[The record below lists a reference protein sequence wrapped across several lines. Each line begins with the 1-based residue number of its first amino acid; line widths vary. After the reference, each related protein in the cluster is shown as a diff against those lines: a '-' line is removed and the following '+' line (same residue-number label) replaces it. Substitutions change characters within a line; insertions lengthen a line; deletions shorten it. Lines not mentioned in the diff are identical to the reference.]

1 MSWVLL
7 WTPIDRIISDYLEGI
22 IQLQKDHRLII
33 DGRID
38 DISGLRLHP
47 SFLHEVAV
55 RGRRHFGARRS
66 SDNKQRPLFRELQA
80 EVERRLRRWQG
91 QAGNPVEKLN
101 AIAQHRWIWK
111 SFVAKKVFAPNR
123 LSNPLRLK
131 NILFFRPLTQLVL
144 KLPHYAKLHNGWDLC
159 NKQIYISEI
168 KRPEIVTE
176 VRLKGSFSNF
186 WKLYSKAIWR
196 GTGDTEKK
204 QMSKKKNSR

>member
-1 MSWVLL
+1 MVLL
-7 WTPIDRIISDYLEGI
+7 WTPIDRTVSDYPEGI
-22 IQLQKDHRLII
+22 IQLQKDQRLII

-47 SFLHEVAV
+47 SFFHEVAV
-55 RGRRHFGARRS
+55 RGCRHFGACRS
-66 SDNKQRPLFRELQA
+66 SDNKERPLFRELQA

-111 SFVAKKVFAPNR
+111 SCVAKKSTLTPDR

-131 NILFFRPLTQLVL
+131 NILFFLPLTQLVL

-159 NKQIYISEI
+159 NQHIIH
-168 KRPEIVTE
+168 KRDQKTGNSNWGQTK
-176 VRLKGSFSNF
+176 RLLF
-186 WKLYSKAIWR
+186 
-196 GTGDTEKK
+196 
-204 QMSKKKNSR
+204 